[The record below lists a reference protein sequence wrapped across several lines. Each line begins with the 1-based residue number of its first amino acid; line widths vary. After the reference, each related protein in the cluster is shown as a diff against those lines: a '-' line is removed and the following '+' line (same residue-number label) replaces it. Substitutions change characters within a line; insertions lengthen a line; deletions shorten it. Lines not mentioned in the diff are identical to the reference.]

1 MNRSRKVYLK
11 PPIIRKHKEIIQYVV
26 KDGKR
31 FMLGS
36 RLNLHLIDSSFSKRE
51 QFTIETVCSE
61 EFYAAFVK
69 ESRKNAQ
76 KYRPQ
81 GEPLTDEEF
90 LVHCAQKG
98 LLQEVIA
105 QARKEGR
112 PVSTRVLSIAKQHI
126 KEKSRG
132 RKAHK

>member
-1 MNRSRKVYLK
+1 MSRYRRVYLK
-11 PPIIRKHKEIIQYVV
+11 PPIVRKHSEVIQYVV

-36 RLNLHLIDSSFSKRE
+36 RLRLHLIDPSFSKRE
-51 QFTIETVCSE
+51 EFTNETVCSE
-61 EFYAAFVK
+61 EFYTAFVK

-81 GEPLTDEEF
+81 GEPLTDEG
-90 LVHCAQKG
+90 LLIHCAQKG
-98 LLQEVIA
+98 LLQEIIA

-112 PVSTRVLSIAKQHI
+112 PVSTRILSIAKQYT
-126 KEKSRG
+126 KEKPRG